1 MWDLEWVCMLA
12 AYMRSHICTAA
23 RQVRS
28 CLSYG
33 AESEKVVSF
42 TRNLMAV
49 QEFYQS
55 QY

>member
-23 RQVRS
+23 RQVRRF
-28 CLSYG
+28 LSYR
-33 AESEKVVSF
+33 AESKVVLF

-55 QY
+55 QP